1 MSPELMQKMMMMEMQ
16 MQRYGRYGGQ
26 GSQMFARPIAPGLQ
40 TQIRAGTA
48 QVAAVPGGA
57 AGMRQ
62 VRAQLAGGGQI
73 VRQGGMAV
81 QSPGRA
87 AGMRQVIRYVRQG
100 DQIVRQGD
108 LTNIINPQQPRQ
120 GMAVVRPIMGQ
131 QSVAR
136 TVSAVA
142 GVSGVAR
149 ESRWAPAGGRNM
161 VQGEVVPGQLVM
173 PNDIQ
178 MGPPPPP
185 SHTVRPG
192 PTGSS

>member
-1 MSPELMQKMMMMEMQ
+1 
-16 MQRYGRYGGQ
+16 
-26 GSQMFARPIAPGLQ
+26 
-40 TQIRAGTA
+40 
-48 QVAAVPGGA
+48 
-57 AGMRQ
+57 
-62 VRAQLAGGGQI
+62 
-73 VRQGGMAV
+73 MAV
-81 QSPGRA
+81 QSPIIRQQLLARAVPGTAQLAGTGRA

-100 DQIVRQGD
+100 DQIVRQGN
-108 LTNIINPQQPRQ
+108 LANIINPQQPRQ

-149 ESRWAPAGGRNM
+149 ESRWAPAGVRAGGRNM
-161 VQGEVVPGQLVM
+161 VQGEGVPGQLVM

>member
-1 MSPELMQKMMMMEMQ
+1 MEVQSPIIRQQLL
-16 MQRYGRYGGQ
+16 
-26 GSQMFARPIAPGLQ
+26 AR
-40 TQIRAGTA
+40 TVAGTA
-48 QVAAVPGGA
+48 QLAVPGGA
-57 AGMRQ
+57 TGMRQ

-81 QSPGRA
+81 QSPIIRQQLLARAGAGAGTAQLAGAGGA
-87 AGMRQVIRYVRQG
+87 AGMRQVIGYVRQG

-149 ESRWAPAGGRNM
+149 ESRWAPAVGRNM
-161 VQGEVVPGQLVM
+161 VQGEGVPGQLVM

-192 PTGSS
+192 STGSS